1 VVSGD
6 RLVTVWL
13 DRPEVRNAQSFHTW
27 ASLAT
32 VADELGPTVQV
43 VLLRGRGPDF
53 SAGLDLRQ
61 LRPGGTDE
69 GSVADLL
76 AGDDASVAE
85 AIAGFQ
91 RAFSGWRQVPAV
103 VVAVLQGRA
112 VGAGL
117 QLALAADLRLAAPDA
132 VLVAAES
139 TLGLVPDLGGTARLV
154 ELAGYPAA
162 LELTLTAR
170 PVPAAEALRL
180 GLLTRLAPPGGLE
193 DAVQSL
199 VAELL
204 ALPLAVS
211 RATKLLLAGA
221 VGRDV
226 EAQLVAERQTQVA
239 LLRRLAAAPARP
251 SEEPAPG

>member
-1 VVSGD
+1 VVTGE

-13 DRPEVRNAQSFHTW
+13 DRPEVRNAQSFRTW
-27 ASLAT
+27 ASLAA
-32 VADELGPTVQV
+32 VAAELPASAQV
-43 VLLRGRGPDF
+43 VLLRGRGRDF

-76 AGDDASVAE
+76 AGDDASVA
-85 AIAGFQ
+85 ATIAEFQ
-91 RAFSGWRQVPAV
+91 QAFTVWRELPAV

-112 VGAGL
+112 IGAGL
-117 QLALAADLRLAAPDA
+117 QLALAADLRLADPDA

-154 ELAGYPAA
+154 ELAGYPTA

-170 PVPAAEALRL
+170 PVPAEEALRL
-180 GLLTRLAPPGGLE
+180 GLLTRLAAPGGLE

-204 ALPLAVS
+204 ALPPALS
-211 RATKLLLAGA
+211 RATKLLVAGA
-221 VGRDV
+221 VGRDLTS
-226 EAQLVAERQTQVA
+226 QLAAERRTQVA
-239 LLRRLAAAPARP
+239 LLRRLSAPARHG
-251 SEEPAPG
+251 EEPAPG